1 MARET
6 QRHGRGEKTVH
17 RCGQLAAA
25 LLLPLMAASTATIT
39 TTARAQVVAGTAVYV
54 RKDSDQTTVIA
65 PRWHVGAPV
74 TETTHLDF
82 VYTVDVWTSAS
93 IDIRTSA
100 SKPITEQRDE
110 MDTSVSQELGNLTL
124 TGSYRYS
131 HEPDYVSHGG
141 TVGASYAFADKAA
154 TLDLRLAGA
163 FDQVGRAGDPHF
175 DRPVQNL
182 SARLGFTQVLDTKT
196 FAQVVY
202 EVMNAHGYNS
212 SPYRFIGVDT
222 TNGLCGTTA
231 IYCVPESNP
240 NERLRHAVALNI
252 RRALGD
258 KFSLGLGYR
267 FYLDSWQVMSHTVLA
282 ELAFNPVPELLFALR
297 YRFYTQGSAEQY
309 SSTYD
314 VADTTSPKFYT
325 NDKEL
330 STFIS
335 HRIALDIERDFELDA
350 RGHRLNVIL
359 SAAPSLFK
367 YSNYAPLSQITAIE
381 ITLATVLQL

>member
-1 MARET
+1 MACDT
-6 QRHGRGEKTVH
+6 QRRGRGETTVR
-17 RCGQLAAA
+17 RCGQLAGA
-25 LLLPLMAASTATIT
+25 LLLLMAAATAH
-39 TTARAQVVAGTAVYV
+39 AQIVAGTAVYV

-65 PRWHVGAPV
+65 PRWHVGAPI
-74 TETTHLDF
+74 TETTRLDF

-110 MDTSVSQELGNLTL
+110 MDTSISQELGNVTL

-154 TLDLRLAGA
+154 TLDLRLGGA

-182 SARLGFTQVLDTKT
+182 NARVGFTQVLDTKT
-196 FAQVVY
+196 FAQLAY

-212 SPYRFIGVDT
+212 SPYRFIGIDT
-222 TNGLCGTTA
+222 GNGLCGTTA
-231 IYCVPESNP
+231 IYCIPESNP
-240 NERLRHAVALNI
+240 NERLRHAIAFNI
-252 RRALGD
+252 RRALSD
-258 KFSLGLGYR
+258 KISLGLGYR
-267 FYLDSWQVMSHTVLA
+267 FYLDSWQLMSHTVLA
-282 ELAFNPVPELLFALR
+282 ELAFNPAPELLFALR

-309 SSTYD
+309 SPSYTVDEIST
-314 VADTTSPKFYT
+314 PKYYT

-359 SAAPSLFK
+359 SVAPSLFK
-367 YSNYAPLSQITAIE
+367 YSNYVPLNQITALE
-381 ITLATVLQL
+381 VTLATVLQL